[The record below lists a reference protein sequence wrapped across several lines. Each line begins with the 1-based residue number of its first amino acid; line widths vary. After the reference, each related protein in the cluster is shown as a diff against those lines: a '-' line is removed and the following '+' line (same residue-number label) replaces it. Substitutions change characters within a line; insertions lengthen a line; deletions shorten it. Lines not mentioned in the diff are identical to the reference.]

1 MEDKE
6 KEQLQKEALEAAS
19 ESIADTATADSN
31 TEVEGASSEGQP
43 FAKKWA
49 NLFDSP
55 EKLEQAYGHIYRAF
69 HAKSRELQETRQAL
83 DNLVQSLSQQGGQ
96 GAPQGLPFAQPA
108 WTEAQSAPGGMNP
121 AVMQAVAAAQQAAQE
136 ARDLGERFL
145 VSSVES
151 QVNNFFKEHPEL
163 GDTAEDFEAFAD
175 EVAMVLGELDVDA
188 LQKVP
193 QAMERAYRIIHY
205 PEAMRE
211 ARRKQE
217 QEERD
222 AERFEVEGSG
232 AGSMSMPRNQS
243 RETSFRKLV
252 QRLKTESGL

>member
-6 KEQLQKEALEAAS
+6 REQLQEEALEAAS

-31 TEVEGASSEGQP
+31 TDQEGASPEGQP
-43 FAKKWA
+43 SEKKWA

-83 DNLVQSLSQQGGQ
+83 DNLVQSLSQQG
-96 GAPQGLPFAQPA
+96 APQGLPFAQPM
-108 WTEAQSAPGGMNP
+108 WTEAQAASGGMNP
-121 AVMQAVAAAQQAAQE
+121 AVMQAVAAAQQTAQE

-163 GDTAEDFEAFAD
+163 GDTEEDFETFAD
-175 EVAMVLGELDVDA
+175 EVAMFLGELDVDA

-193 QAMERAYRIIHY
+193 QAMERSYRIIHY
-205 PEAMRE
+205 PEAVRE